1 MSIHWEN
8 GVEGP
13 DADRLAGHSMGN
25 LPGIGGLFDDSMT
38 LAVKIRRP
46 I

>member
-1 MSIHWEN
+1 
-8 GVEGP
+8 
-13 DADRLAGHSMGN
+13 MGN